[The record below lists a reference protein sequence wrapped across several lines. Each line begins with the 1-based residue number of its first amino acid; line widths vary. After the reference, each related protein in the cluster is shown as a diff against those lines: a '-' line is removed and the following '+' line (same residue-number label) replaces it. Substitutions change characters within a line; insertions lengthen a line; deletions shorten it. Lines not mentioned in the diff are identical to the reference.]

1 MEDQEYLKS
10 QNQYLEGQKILI
22 EHLELNIV
30 NDENMISIHQ
40 RALSNNTIALAH
52 EKMQLEKYLKLYP
65 YLKECNINAS
75 ERDTTPDVTKYL

>member
-1 MEDQEYLKS
+1 MDAEYLKS

-40 RALSNNTIALAH
+40 RSLSNNIHALAH
-52 EKMQLEKYLKLYP
+52 EKMQLEKYLELYP
-65 YLKECNINAS
+65 YLQEENQ
-75 ERDTTPDVTKYL
+75 RDESVTIG